1 MREIQV
7 TIPAGSSKR
16 LLTAGKYCQANILV
30 TAEAGSGEANP
41 NVTVKPWLL
50 AEGVIA
56 VDAEGNQIVG
66 TAKFATTAKLGEAVI
81 GTMLLGG

>member
-1 MREIQV
+1 MSEMNITIQ
-7 TIPAGSSKR
+7 AGSKKR
-16 LLTAGKYCQANILV
+16 LLTGGKYCPANILI
-30 TAEAGSGEANP
+30 TAEGGGATNP